1 MNNVLNGTSWGET
14 PEPELKVPD
23 LDVWRREIAMEDR
36 SADAWQACAESMMRG
51 RRMRRRAEARQRDER
66 IGMAFM
72 IAMLVFMVIALN
84 LIEVFG

>member
-1 MNNVLNGTSWGET
+1 MKNMLSGTGWGEA

-23 LDVWRREIAMEDR
+23 FDCWRAEAVIEEQAP
-36 SADAWQACAESMMRG
+36 AVWQACVESMQRG
-51 RRMRRRAEARQRDER
+51 RRLRRRAEARQREER